1 MSPEIKQVRVIA
13 LCDPGPT
20 LQQITE
26 ALNTQNEFT
35 LVDVLSSKEMLAR
48 QIRAAE
54 PDILLVDSQLESE
67 STMDIIDDLAL
78 QFPSSAV
85 VAILPTNDPLV
96 AQQVMLAGA
105 RAFLITPFSQI
116 NLISTLRR
124 VTELEGRR
132 QQTQSYLPTQLPE
145 ATRPLRSV
153 TFYSPRGGTGVTSLA
168 ANTAIALAEETGK
181 KVLLFEGK
189 VFFGHLEVMLNLKVQ
204 NALSDLIPHAANL
217 DEGLIRDVVA
227 PHPSG
232 IHVLLA
238 PSNAQ
243 VAQGIRAED
252 IYNIF
257 IGVSRYYDYVV
268 VDGGGPLN
276 DISVTL
282 MDATDRIALVT
293 SPDLASLHD
302 TSRFL
307 QLSRSLSYPA
317 EKILMILN
325 KAGVEGGVKLK
336 DIEAVLH
343 NQVYHQIANDPANV
357 LRSINRGIPFLVY
370 YPRSSASKSI
380 QQLARNLAA
389 INIREMGREAIPA
402 PGEKAGRDLLLA
414 SSHLG

>member
-1 MSPEIKQVRVIA
+1 MSPAPKQIRVVA
-13 LCDPGPT
+13 LCDPGAT
-20 LQQITE
+20 QQQITE
-26 ALNTQNEFT
+26 ALKAQKEFV
-35 LVDVLSSKEMLAR
+35 LVDLIASKEMLAR
-48 QIRAAE
+48 QIRSTE
-54 PDILLVDSQLESE
+54 PDIILVDSKLGGD

-78 QFPSSAV
+78 QFPSGAV

-105 RAFLITPFSQI
+105 RAFLIVPFSQI

-132 QQTQSYLPTQLPE
+132 QQTQTFVSTQALE
-145 ATRPLRSV
+145 SSRPLRSV
-153 TFYSPRGGTGVTSLA
+153 TIYSPRGGTGVSSIA

-204 NALSDLIPHAANL
+204 NALSDLIPHATNL
-217 DEGLIRDVVA
+217 DEGLIRDVVC

-238 PSNAQ
+238 PSNVQ
-243 VAQGIRAED
+243 IAQGIRAED

-257 IGVSRYYDYVV
+257 VGVSRYYDYTV
-268 VDGGGPLN
+268 VDGGGVLN

-282 MDATDRIALVT
+282 MDATDRILLVT
-293 SPDLASLHD
+293 TPDLASLHD

-307 QLSRSLSYPA
+307 QLSRSLAYPA
-317 EKILMILN
+317 DKILMLLN
-325 KAGVEGGVKLK
+325 KAGAEGGVKLK

-343 NQVYHQIANDPANV
+343 HQVYHQVAYDGANV

-380 QQLARNLAA
+380 QQLARKL
-389 INIREMGREAIPA
+389 ISISLREMSREGA
-402 PGEKAGRDLLLA
+402 PTGADKASRDMLLA
-414 SSHLG
+414 SSRLG

>member
-1 MSPEIKQVRVIA
+1 MSPTNKQIRVVA
-13 LCDPGPT
+13 LCNPGAT
-20 LQQITE
+20 QQQITE
-26 ALNTQNEFT
+26 ALNAQNEFT
-35 LVDVLSSKEMLAR
+35 LVDIIAVKEMLAR

-54 PDILLVDSQLESE
+54 PDIVLVDSQLEGE
-67 STMDIIDDLAL
+67 STLDIIDDLAI
-78 QFPSSAV
+78 QFPSAAV
-85 VAILPTNDPLV
+85 VAIVPSNDPLV

-116 NLISTLRR
+116 NLVSTLRR

-132 QQTQSYLPTQLPE
+132 QQTQTYIPTQVSE

-153 TFYSPRGGTGVTSLA
+153 TFYSPRGGTGVTSIA

-181 KVLLFEGK
+181 RVLLFEGK

-204 NALSDLIPHAANL
+204 NALSDLIPHATNL
-217 DEGLIRDVVA
+217 DEGLIRDVVC

-238 PSNAQ
+238 PSNVQ
-243 VAQGIRAED
+243 IAQGIRAED

-257 IGVSRYYDYVV
+257 VGVSRYYDYTV
-268 VDGGGPLN
+268 VDAGGPLS

-282 MDATDRIALVT
+282 MDAADRICLVT
-293 SPDLASLHD
+293 TPDLASLHD

-317 EKILMILN
+317 DKILMILN

-336 DIEAVLH
+336 DIESVLH

-370 YPRSSASKSI
+370 YPRSNASKSI
-380 QQLARNLAA
+380 QQLAKNLTM
-389 INIREMGREAIPA
+389 ISLREMGHESMPV

-414 SSHLG
+414 SSRLG

>member
-1 MSPEIKQVRVIA
+1 MSPAPKQIRVVA

-20 LQQITE
+20 QQQISE
-26 ALNTQNEFT
+26 ALGSQTEF
-35 LVDVLSSKEMLAR
+35 VLADIIASKEMLAR
-48 QIRAAE
+48 QIRTAE
-54 PDILLVDSQLESE
+54 PDILLVDSQLGGE
-67 STMDIIDDLAL
+67 STIDIIDDLAI
-78 QFPSSAV
+78 QFPTSAV

-105 RAFLITPFSQI
+105 RAFLISPFSQI
-116 NLISTLRR
+116 NLVSTLRR

-132 QQTQSYLPTQLPE
+132 QQTQTYVSSQILE
-145 ATRPLRSV
+145 SSRPLRSITV
-153 TFYSPRGGTGVTSLA
+153 YSPRGGTGVTSIA

-204 NALSDLIPHAANL
+204 NALSDLIPHATNL
-217 DEGLIRDVVA
+217 DESLIRDVVC

-238 PSNAQ
+238 PSNVQ
-243 VAQGIRAED
+243 IAQGIRAED
-252 IYNIF
+252 IYNVF
-257 IGVSRYYDYVV
+257 VGVSRYYDYTV
-268 VDGGGPLN
+268 VDAGGVLN

-282 MDATDRIALVT
+282 MDATDRILLVT

-307 QLSRSLSYPA
+307 QLSRSLAYPA
-317 EKILMILN
+317 DKILMILN

-336 DIEAVLH
+336 DIETVLH
-343 NQVYHQIANDPANV
+343 HQVYHQIAYDGANV

-370 YPRSSASKSI
+370 YPRSNASKSI
-380 QQLARNLAA
+380 QQLARKLVS
-389 INIREMGREAIPA
+389 ITLREVRHEGVPA
-402 PGEKAGRDLLLA
+402 SAEKASRDLLLA
-414 SSHLG
+414 SSRLG

>member
-1 MSPEIKQVRVIA
+1 MSPENKQIRVVA
-13 LCDPGPT
+13 LCDPGAT
-20 LQQITE
+20 QVQITE
-26 ALNTQNEFT
+26 ALNAQNEFV
-35 LVDVLSSKEMLAR
+35 LVDVLASKEMLAR

-54 PDILLVDSQLESE
+54 PDILLVDSQLENE
-67 STMDIIDDLAL
+67 STMDIIDDLAI
-78 QFPSSAV
+78 QFPTASV
-85 VAILPTNDPLV
+85 VAILPSNDPLT

-132 QQTQSYLPTQLPE
+132 QQTQTYMPSQLSE

-153 TFYSPRGGTGVTSLA
+153 TFFSPRGGSGVSSLA
-168 ANTAIALAEETGK
+168 VNTAVALAEETGK

-204 NALSDLIPHAANL
+204 NALSDLIPHASNL
-217 DEGLIRDVVA
+217 DEGLIRDVIA

-276 DISVTL
+276 EISVTL
-282 MDATDRIALVT
+282 MDATDRILLVT
-293 SPDLASLHD
+293 TPDLAALHD

-307 QLSRSLSYPA
+307 QLSRSLGYPS
-317 EKILMILN
+317 EKILMVLN

-343 NQVYHQIANDPANV
+343 NQVYHQVANDPANV

-370 YPRSSASKSI
+370 YPRSSASKSV
-380 QQLARNLAA
+380 QQLAQSLAA
-389 INIREMGREAIPA
+389 INIRELGHEPIPA
-402 PGEKAGRDLLLA
+402 SAEKAGRDLLLA
-414 SSHLG
+414 SSKLG

>member
-1 MSPEIKQVRVIA
+1 MSPENKQIRVVA
-13 LCDPGPT
+13 LCDPGAT
-20 LQQITE
+20 QQQITE
-26 ALNTQNEFT
+26 ALSTQNEFA
-35 LVDVLSSKEMLAR
+35 LVDVLASKEMLAR
-48 QIRAAE
+48 TIRAEE
-54 PDILLVDSQLESE
+54 PDILLVDSQLGNE

-78 QFPSSAV
+78 QFPNSALI
-85 VAILPTNDPLV
+85 AILPSNDPLI

-105 RAFLITPFSQI
+105 RAFLIAPFSQI

-132 QQTQSYLPTQLPE
+132 QQSQTYTPSLIPE

-153 TFYSPRGGTGVTSLA
+153 TFYSPRGGTGVSSLA
-168 ANTAIALAEETGK
+168 VNTAIALAEETGK

-189 VFFGHLEVMLNLKVQ
+189 VFFGHLEVILNMKVP
-204 NALSDLIPHAANL
+204 NVISDLIPHAASL
-217 DEGLIRDVVA
+217 DESLIKDVVA
-227 PHPSG
+227 VHPSG

-238 PSNAQ
+238 PTNVQ

-257 IGVSRYYDYVV
+257 VGVSRHYDYIV
-268 VDGGGPLN
+268 VDAGGVLN

-282 MDATDRIALVT
+282 MDAADRILLVT
-293 SPDLASLHD
+293 NPDLAALHD

-307 QLSRSLSYPA
+307 QLSKSLGYQA
-317 EKILMILN
+317 DKILMVLN

-336 DIEAVLH
+336 DIETVLH
-343 NQVYHQIANDPANV
+343 HQVYHQIANDPANV

-380 QQLARNLAA
+380 QQLARNLVA
-389 INIREMGREAIPA
+389 INIRELGRESVPV

-414 SSHLG
+414 SSRLG

>member
-1 MSPEIKQVRVIA
+1 MSPEIKPIRVVA
-13 LCDPGPT
+13 LCDPGAT
-20 LQQITE
+20 QQQITE
-26 ALNTQNEFT
+26 ALNAQNEFT
-35 LVDVLSSKEMLAR
+35 LVDVLTSKEMLSR
-48 QIRAAE
+48 QIRAVE
-54 PDILLVDSQLESE
+54 PDILLVDSQLGNEP
-67 STMDIIDDLAL
+67 TMDIIDDLAL
-78 QFPSSAV
+78 QFPTAAV
-85 VAILPTNDPLV
+85 VAILPTNDPLI

-116 NLISTLRR
+116 NLVSTLRR

-132 QQTQSYLPTQLPE
+132 QQTQSYRPTQLPE
-145 ATRPLRSV
+145 ATRPIRSM
-153 TFYSPRGGTGVTSLA
+153 TFYCPRGGTGVTSLA

-204 NALSDLIPHAANL
+204 NALSDLIPHASNL

-227 PHPSG
+227 VHPSG

-268 VDGGGPLN
+268 VDAGGPLN

-282 MDATDRIALVT
+282 MDATDRILLVT
-293 SPDLASLHD
+293 TPDLATLHD

-307 QLSRSLSYPA
+307 QLSRSLSYPS

-325 KAGVEGGVKLK
+325 KSGIEGGVKLK

-343 NQVYHQIANDPANV
+343 TQVYHQIAYDPANV
-357 LRSINRGIPFLVY
+357 LRSINRGIPFLVH
-370 YPRSSASKSI
+370 YPRSGASKSVQKLVQSLVMI
-380 QQLARNLAA
+380 K
-389 INIREMGREAIPA
+389 IREAGHEGVPVPA
-402 PGEKAGRDLLLA
+402 ETTGRDVLMA
-414 SSHLG
+414 SSRLG

>member
-1 MSPEIKQVRVIA
+1 MSPIEKQVRVVV

-20 LQQITE
+20 QQQIIET
-26 ALNTQNEFT
+26 LKTQNEFT
-35 LVDVLSSKEMLAR
+35 LVDILSSKERLAR

-54 PDILLVDSQLESE
+54 PDILLVDSQLGSE
-67 STMDIIDDLAL
+67 PTMDIIDDLAL
-78 QFPSSAV
+78 QAPTAAI
-85 VAILPTNDPLV
+85 VAILPSNDPVV

-132 QQTQSYLPTQLPE
+132 QQSQAYIPSQLPE

-204 NALSDLIPHAANL
+204 NALSDLIPHASNL
-217 DEGLIRDVVA
+217 DENLIRDVVC

-238 PSNAQ
+238 PSNVQ
-243 VAQGIRAED
+243 IAQGIRAED

-257 IGVSRYYDYVV
+257 MGVARHYDYIV
-268 VDGGGPLN
+268 VDAGGPLN

-282 MDATDRIALVT
+282 MDAADRILLVST
-293 SPDLASLHD
+293 PDLATLHD

-307 QLSRSLSYPA
+307 QLSRSLGYPA
-317 EKILMILN
+317 EKILMVLN

-336 DIEAVLH
+336 DIESVLH
-343 NQVYHQIANDPANV
+343 TQVYHQIAHDPANV

-380 QQLARNLAA
+380 QQLARNLIA
-389 INIREMGREAIPA
+389 ITLREAGRVSEPIPA
-402 PGEKAGRDLLLA
+402 QKAGSDMLLA
-414 SSHLG
+414 SSRLG

>member
-1 MSPEIKQVRVIA
+1 MSPSDKQIRVVA
-13 LCDPGPT
+13 LCDPGGT
-20 LQQITE
+20 QQQITE
-26 ALNTQNEFT
+26 ALKSQNEFV

-48 QIRAAE
+48 QIRSTE
-54 PDILLVDSQLESE
+54 PDILLVDSQLEHE

-78 QFPSSAV
+78 QFPNSAV

-105 RAFLITPFSQI
+105 RAFLIAPFSQI
-116 NLISTLRR
+116 NLVSTLRR

-132 QQTQSYLPTQLPE
+132 QQTPTYATSQLPE
-145 ATRPLRSV
+145 ATRPLRSI
-153 TFYSPRGGTGVTSLA
+153 TFYSPRGGTGVTSIA
-168 ANTAIALAEETGK
+168 VNTAIALAEETGK

-189 VFFGHLEVMLNLKVQ
+189 VFFGHIEVMLNLKVP
-204 NALSDLIPHAANL
+204 NALSDLIPHATSL
-217 DEGLIRDVVA
+217 DENLIREVVA
-227 PHPSG
+227 AHPSG

-243 VAQGIRAED
+243 VAQGIRADD

-257 IGVSRYYDYVV
+257 VGVSRYYDYVV
-268 VDGGGPLN
+268 VDGGGPLS

-282 MDATDRIALVT
+282 MDATDRIGLVT
-293 SPDLASLHD
+293 TPDLASLHD

-307 QLSRSLSYPA
+307 QLSRSLAYSP
-317 EKILMILN
+317 EKILMVLN

-336 DIEAVLH
+336 DIETVLH
-343 NQVYHQIANDPANV
+343 NQIYHQVAFDSANV

-380 QQLARNLAA
+380 QQLARNLAM
-389 INIREMGREAIPA
+389 IKIKDLTHDSIPA
-402 PGEKAGRDLLLA
+402 APDKASRDLLLA

>member
-1 MSPEIKQVRVIA
+1 MSPTNKQIRVVA
-13 LCDPGPT
+13 LCDPGAT
-20 LQQITE
+20 QQQITE
-26 ALNTQNEFT
+26 ALNAQNEFT
-35 LVDVLSSKEMLAR
+35 LVDIIAVKEMLPR

-54 PDILLVDSQLESE
+54 PDILLVDSQLQGE
-67 STMDIIDDLAL
+67 STLDIIDDLAL
-78 QFPSSAV
+78 QFPSAAL

-116 NLISTLRR
+116 NLVSTLRR

-132 QQTQSYLPTQLPE
+132 QQTQTYIPSQVSE

-153 TFYSPRGGTGVTSLA
+153 TVYSPRGGTGVTSIA

-204 NALSDLIPHAANL
+204 NALSDLIPHATNL
-217 DEGLIRDVVA
+217 DEGLIRDVVC

-238 PSNAQ
+238 PSNIQ
-243 VAQGIRAED
+243 IAQGIRAED
-252 IYNIF
+252 IYNIYV
-257 IGVSRYYDYVV
+257 GVSRYYDYTV
-268 VDGGGPLN
+268 VDAGGPLN

-282 MDATDRIALVT
+282 MDATDRILLVT
-293 SPDLASLHD
+293 TPDLASLHD

-317 EKILMILN
+317 DKILMILN
-325 KAGVEGGVKLK
+325 KAGAEGGVKLK
-336 DIEAVLH
+336 DIETVLH
-343 NQVYHQIANDPANV
+343 NQVYHQIPNDPANV

-370 YPRSSASKSI
+370 YPRSNASKSI
-380 QQLARNLAA
+380 QQLARNL
-389 INIREMGREAIPA
+389 ISISLREAGHEGVSVA
-402 PGEKAGRDLLLA
+402 GEKAGRDLLLA
-414 SSHLG
+414 SSRLG

>member
-1 MSPEIKQVRVIA
+1 MSPVNKQIRVVA
-13 LCDPGPT
+13 LCDPSAT

-26 ALNTQNEFT
+26 ALNAQNEFT
-35 LVDVLSSKEMLAR
+35 LADIIASKDKLSR

-54 PDILLVDSQLESE
+54 PDILLVDSILGGEP
-67 STMDIIDDLAL
+67 TLDIIDDLAL
-78 QFPSSAV
+78 QFPSTAV
-85 VAILPTNDPLV
+85 IAILPTNDPLT

-124 VTELEGRR
+124 VSELEGRR
-132 QQTQSYLPTQLPE
+132 QQTQAYVPAQVMES
-145 ATRPLRSV
+145 TRPLRTV
-153 TFYSPRGGTGVTSLA
+153 TVYSPRGGTGVTSIA

-204 NALSDLIPHAANL
+204 NALSDLIPHVTNL
-217 DEGLIRDVVA
+217 DEGLIRDVVC

-238 PSNAQ
+238 PSNVQ
-243 VAQGIRAED
+243 IAQGIRAED

-257 IGVSRYYDYVV
+257 MGVSRYYDYTV
-268 VDGGGPLN
+268 VDAGGPLN

-282 MDATDRIALVT
+282 MDATDRILLVST
-293 SPDLASLHD
+293 PDLASLHD

-317 EKILMILN
+317 EKILMLLN
-325 KAGVEGGVKLK
+325 KAGVEGGIKLK

-343 NQVYHQIANDPANV
+343 NQIYHQIANDPANV
-357 LRSINRGIPFLVY
+357 TRSINRGIPFLVY
-370 YPRSSASKSI
+370 YPRSNASKSI
-380 QQLARNLAA
+380 QQLARNLAS
-389 INIREMGREAIPA
+389 ISLREIGHEAMPTA
-402 PGEKAGRDLLLA
+402 GEKAGRDLLLA
-414 SSHLG
+414 SSRLG

>member
-1 MSPEIKQVRVIA
+1 MSPEIKQIRVVA
-13 LCDPGPT
+13 LCDPGAT

-26 ALNTQNEFT
+26 ALNTQNEFS
-35 LVDVLSSKEMLAR
+35 LIDVLSSKEMLAR
-48 QIRAAE
+48 QIRSSE
-54 PDILLVDSQLESE
+54 PDIILVDSKLENE
-67 STMDIIDDLAL
+67 STIDIIDDLAL
-78 QFPSSAV
+78 QFPTAAV
-85 VAILPTNDPLV
+85 IAILPENDPLV

-105 RAFLITPFSQI
+105 RAFLIAPFSQI
-116 NLISTLRR
+116 NLVSTLRR

-132 QQTQSYLPTQLPE
+132 LQTQTYTPSQISE
-145 ATRPLRSV
+145 ATRPLR
-153 TFYSPRGGTGVTSLA
+153 TITIYSPRGGTGVTSLA

-204 NALSDLIPHAANL
+204 NALSDLIPHASNL

-227 PHPSG
+227 LHPSG

-257 IGVSRYYDYVV
+257 IGVARYYDYVI

-282 MDATDRIALVT
+282 MDAADRILLVT
-293 SPDLASLHD
+293 TPDLASLHD

-307 QLSRSLSYPA
+307 QLSRSLSYPT
-317 EKILMILN
+317 EKILLLLN
-325 KAGVEGGVKLK
+325 KAGVEGGVKLN

-343 NQVYHQIANDPANV
+343 HPVYHQIANDPANV

-370 YPRSSASKSI
+370 YPRSSASKSV
-380 QQLARNLAA
+380 QQLAKNLAA
-389 INIREMGREAIPA
+389 INIREIGREVALA